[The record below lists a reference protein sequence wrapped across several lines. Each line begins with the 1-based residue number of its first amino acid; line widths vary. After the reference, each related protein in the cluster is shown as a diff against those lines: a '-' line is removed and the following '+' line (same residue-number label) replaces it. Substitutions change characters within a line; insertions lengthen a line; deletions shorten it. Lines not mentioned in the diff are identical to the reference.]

1 MGSLNLTILPSAEEI
16 AKAIAKRDRAKLLP
30 SGSYAQY
37 VLGLSTQLPLRLV
50 YYTDSKSRTVEVG
63 NRTIQF
69 KNTSTKILALKGT
82 ISKLVVL
89 ALRDIGRGKVTLKGE
104 EKIIELLQKE
114 DIKDLKHDIVL
125 APQWIAEIMAKA
137 L

>member
-1 MGSLNLTILPSAEEI
+1 LTILPSAEEI